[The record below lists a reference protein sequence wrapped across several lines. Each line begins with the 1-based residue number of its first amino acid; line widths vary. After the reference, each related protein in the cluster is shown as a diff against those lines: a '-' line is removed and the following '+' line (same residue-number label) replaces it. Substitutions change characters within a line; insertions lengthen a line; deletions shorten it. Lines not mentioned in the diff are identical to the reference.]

1 MLTFTYA
8 AATKLADTLTIQD
21 TLYPGVEGPI
31 TYTIQPAPIISDNG
45 AIISYHTN
53 LYVIAANTRY
63 ASTLTIL

>member
-21 TLYPGVEGPI
+21 TLCPGVDGPK
-31 TYTIQPAPIISDNG
+31 TYHVQSAPVIDDNG
-45 AIISYHTN
+45 MIISYHTN

-63 ASTLTIL
+63 DSTLTIL